1 MTEAITDSAGLNGPV
16 EVAPAPKKRAVGTRA
31 TKKAAT
37 DIPAV
42 DNVEL
47 QEVKTAET
55 ENVITAPTAAP
66 KGAPQSNTASNADG
80 VIGSR
85 AADKVFEK
93 PAVVEKPVDN
103 SDKVA
108 IWSDKNI
115 RWSGVGALIKGYN
128 IVTKEA
134 AEKWL
139 DKNGIREATPE
150 EVATHYGR

>member
-16 EVAPAPKKRAVGTRA
+16 EVAPTPKKRAVGTRA
-31 TKKAAT
+31 TKKAAAEV
-37 DIPAV
+37 PQV

-93 PAVVEKPVDN
+93 PAVVEKPVDDSN
-103 SDKVA
+103 KVA
-108 IWSDKNI
+108 VWSDKNI
-115 RWSGVGALIKGYN
+115 RWTGVGALIKGYN

-134 AEKWL
+134 ADKWL
-139 DKNGIREATPE
+139 SRGGIREATPE
-150 EVATHYGR
+150 EVATHFGK

>member
-1 MTEAITDSAGLNGPV
+1 MTEAISDSAGLNGPV
-16 EVAPAPKKRAVGTRA
+16 TAAPTPKKRAVGARA
-31 TKKAAT
+31 TKKAAA
-37 DIPAV
+37 DIPQV

-47 QEVKTAET
+47 QEVETANT
-55 ENVITAPTAAP
+55 ENVISAPIKSKAD
-66 KGAPQSNTASNADG
+66 PQSNTTSNANG

-93 PAVVEKPVDN
+93 PAVVEKPVDD
-103 SDKVA
+103 SEKVA

-115 RWSGVGALIKGYN
+115 RWTGVGALIKGYN

-139 DKNGIREATPE
+139 SRGGIREATPE
-150 EVATHYGR
+150 EVAAHFGK

>member
-1 MTEAITDSAGLNGPV
+1 MTEAISDSAGLNGPV
-16 EVAPAPKKRAVGTRA
+16 EVAPTPKKRAVGTRA

-42 DNVEL
+42 DKVEL
-47 QEVKTAET
+47 QEVQAA

-93 PAVVEKPVDN
+93 PVVVEKPVDDSN
-103 SDKVA
+103 KVA
-108 IWSDKNI
+108 VWSDKNI
-115 RWSGVGALIKGYN
+115 RWTGVGALIKGYN

-134 AEKWL
+134 ADKWL
-139 DKNGIREATPE
+139 SRGGIREATPE
-150 EVATHYGR
+150 EVATHFGK

>member
-1 MTEAITDSAGLNGPV
+1 MTEAISDSAGLNGPV
-16 EVAPAPKKRAVGTRA
+16 EVAPTPKKRAVGTRA

-42 DNVEL
+42 ENVEL
-47 QEVKTAET
+47 QEVKTAEA
-55 ENVITAPTAAP
+55 ENVITAPVTESR
-66 KGAPQSNTASNADG
+66 GVPQSNTTSNANG

-93 PAVVEKPVDN
+93 PAVVEKPVDD

-128 IVTKEA
+128 IVNKEA

-139 DKNGIREATPE
+139 SRGGIREATPE